1 MTRKPDRELVD
12 KLEQSLEAITAQN
25 TGRPIRC
32 LCGCGLTFV
41 GPGSAARYFTHNVTG
56 RQS

>member
-12 KLEQSLEAITAQN
+12 KLEQSLEAITLSNQN
-25 TGRPIRC
+25 RPIRC

-41 GPGSAARYFTHNVTG
+41 GPGSAARYFAHNVTG